1 MYDCSAVTMETARED
16 IIRGPYVVSYTE
28 LVFMVLISLKERKG
42 SMLFD
47 STKAAVCMKYQ

>member
-1 MYDCSAVTMETARED
+1 METARED